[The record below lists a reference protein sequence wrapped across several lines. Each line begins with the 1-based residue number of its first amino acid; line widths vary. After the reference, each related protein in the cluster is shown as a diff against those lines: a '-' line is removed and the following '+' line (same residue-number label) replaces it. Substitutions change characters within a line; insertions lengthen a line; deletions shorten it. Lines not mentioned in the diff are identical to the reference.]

1 MLRILKEQSVAD
13 RQSTPK
19 EDGLR
24 KEALDIFNL
33 SSNRFEIFLKC
44 KLTCFL
50 LRLAFLT
57 PFFFLLFSQGSK
69 VEIKSTT
76 ELYLTTSSKCWS
88 YGSPSLRN
96 LTKQQPRKICTSSH
110 TICFSVFSCCR
121 NTLHLLSAPC
131 SPSFSSIQ
139 TSKSSTKM

>member
-76 ELYLTTSSKCWS
+76 VLYLTTSSKC
-88 YGSPSLRN
+88 
-96 LTKQQPRKICTSSH
+96 
-110 TICFSVFSCCR
+110 
-121 NTLHLLSAPC
+121 
-131 SPSFSSIQ
+131 
-139 TSKSSTKM
+139 